1 MNKHTSVFFRK
12 SAKAL
17 SHDYDQFKLR
27 WNDTPK
33 PERGA
38 LRVSIQHVIKCG
50 INGVPEHEMRRV
62 LNFVDERRSAFALL
76 SEKRSLAN
84 FPN

>member
-1 MNKHTSVFFRK
+1 MNKHTSVFLRK

-17 SHDYDQFKLR
+17 SRDYDQFKIR
-27 WNDTPK
+27 WNNIPK

-38 LRVSIQHVIKCG
+38 LRVSIQHVIEQG
-50 INGVPEHEMRRV
+50 LEGVPEHEMRRV
-62 LNFVDERRSAFALL
+62 LGFINDGQSVHAFLSA
-76 SEKRSLAN
+76 KRSLAN